1 MNRNPTNTIFKAI
14 AFGVCLV
21 WLGMAVPGAGYAAT
35 ADEEKSEK
43 FLREAREFIKK
54 GDGNAAVIQ
63 LKNALQSNPGNVA
76 ARQLLGEI
84 YLRVGNGPSAEK
96 EFRAAMRRGAKD
108 TRVKILLARAFL
120 LQGKN
125 KEALEEVSVDVTD
138 EEVRPDALIVRG
150 QALLGLRQF
159 EKAREALADADK
171 LKPEDVRAK
180 IGLAQSFVSEGK
192 IKEGEAEIDEAL
204 SRKPNSVEALV
215 LKGELRRL
223 NKDLDGAVQQFDKA
237 VKVNDKNLLARLGRA
252 ASLIDLGKDQDAQA
266 DLDTVFRRVPK
277 HPLASYLQALILA
290 KKKDY
295 AAAQETLQQAGRFL
309 DNHMPS
315 IFLRGAISYA
325 LNQYEQAVS
334 NLERYTQAVP
344 NNIRAR
350 KLLGATLVRK
360 REAARAITVLEP
372 LVTEETKDAQLLTLL
387 GSAYMQVGKFNEGTK
402 YFSRASE
409 AAPDVASIRMQQ
421 ALGSL
426 AQGESDAAVG
436 QLENAINLDPEA
448 RQATVLLA
456 LVKLR
461 KRDFD
466 GALIAARNLQKQMKD
481 NPLADNLIGAAY
493 LGKGDRK
500 AARETF
506 EAALQKKADFHP
518 ARMNLA
524 QLDLQDKKVDEAKKQ
539 YETIIEQDPKH
550 MGAMLAMAN
559 IAAQENDQN
568 AVVSWLKRAG
578 EANPTSLTPNLRL
591 IQYYGRNREFQKAV
605 SVARG
610 LSNSQPDNPR
620 VLEALGRAQ
629 TAAGEAIAAVQ
640 TYERLS
646 SLNPNSAPILGL
658 VAGAQI
664 SAKDPESARRTLKD
678 AISLDEKYMPAR
690 IALVELEASENNFDL
705 ALQLAGELKTEQP
718 DSHFGDLLTGDV
730 LMRQKKFKEAAA
742 AYDEAIKKSDIAT
755 LAIRRF
761 NANRQAGSPD
771 DALKQL
777 QGWVDEKDDRGARHV
792 LASAYLSTQRNDD
805 AIRESEKL
813 LAKEQENPV
822 LLNNLAW
829 LYQEKNDKRALEYG
843 ERAYKAAPNSAAVID
858 TLAWILVE
866 QDHDPKRGVEL
877 LKKAHEISPKQG
889 DIHYHLAV
897 GLEKIGETAEAKRSL
912 ERLIASGVKFQ
923 AQDEAKALLK
933 KLGG

>member
-506 EAALQKKADFHP
+506 EAALRKKADFHP

-705 ALQLAGELKTEQP
+705 ALQLAGELKAEQP

>member
-506 EAALQKKADFHP
+506 EAALRKKADFHP

>member
-1 MNRNPTNTIFKAI
+1 MNTNLTKKLFKTTAL
-14 AFGVCLV
+14 AVSLV
-21 WLGMAVPGAGYAAT
+21 WLGVAVPGIGYAAT

-63 LKNALQSNPGNVA
+63 LKNSLQSNPSNVA

-96 EFRAAMRRGAKD
+96 EFRAAMRRGAND
-108 TRVKILLARAFL
+108 TKIKILLARAYL

-125 KEALEEVSVDVTD
+125 QEALEEVSADITD
-138 EEVRPDALIVRG
+138 EEARPDALIVRG
-150 QALLGLRQF
+150 QTLLGLREF
-159 EKAREALADADK
+159 DKARIALTDADK

-180 IGLAQSFVSEGK
+180 IGMAQSFVSQGK

-204 SRKPNSVEALV
+204 RRKPESVEALV

-277 HPLASYLQALILA
+277 HPLASYLQALVLA

-344 NNIRAR
+344 NNVRAR

-360 REAARAITVLEP
+360 REAARAIKVLEP
-372 LVTEETKDAQLLTLL
+372 LITEETKDAQLLTLL

-402 YFSRASE
+402 YFSRASD

-426 AQGESDAAVG
+426 AQGQSDAAVG

-466 GALIAARNLQKQMKD
+466 GALVAARQLQKQMKD
-481 NPLADNLIGAAY
+481 NPLADNLIGAAH

-500 AARETF
+500 AARTTF
-506 EAALQKKADFHP
+506 EAALKKKADFHP

-524 QLDLQDKKVDEAKKQ
+524 QLDLQDKKIGDAKKH

-559 IAAQENDQN
+559 ISAQENDRPN
-568 AVVSWLKRAG
+568 VISWLKRAG
-578 EANPTSLTPNLRL
+578 DANPKSLTPNLRL

-605 SVARG
+605 AVARG

-629 TAAGEAIAAVQ
+629 TSAGDAIAAVQ
-640 TYERLS
+640 TYKRLS
-646 SLNPNSAPILGL
+646 SLNPKSAAILGL

-664 SAKDPESARRTLKD
+664 SAKDPESARATLKD
-678 AISLDEKYMPAR
+678 AIALDEKYLPAK
-690 IALVELEASENNFDL
+690 IALVELESAEKNYEE
-705 ALQLAGELKTEQP
+705 ALQLAAELKTAQP
-718 DSHFGDLLTGDV
+718 KSHYGDLRTGDV
-730 LMRQKKFKEAAA
+730 LMRQQKFKEAAA
-742 AYDEAIKKSDIAT
+742 AYNQAIAKSDVAT

-761 NANRQAGSPD
+761 NANRQGGNT
-771 DALKQL
+771 DATLKEL
-777 QGWVDEKDDRGARHV
+777 QGWVDKKDDRGARHV
-792 LASAYLSTQRNDD
+792 LASAYLSAQENDD
-805 AIRESEKL
+805 AIREAEKL
-813 LAKEQENPV
+813 LAKEAQNPV

-829 LYQEKNDKRALEYG
+829 LYQQKKDKRALEYG
-843 ERAYKAAPNSAAVID
+843 ERAFKAAPKSAAVLD

-866 QDHDPKRGVEL
+866 QGHDAKRGVEL
-877 LKKAHEISPKQG
+877 LKKAHEMAPKQG

-897 GLEKIGETAEAKRSL
+897 GLEKTGQTAEAKRSL
-912 ERLIASGVKFQ
+912 ERLIGAGTKFQ
-923 AQDEAKALLK
+923 SLDDAKALLK

>member
-1 MNRNPTNTIFKAI
+1 MKTNLANKFLKTTAI
-14 AFGVCLV
+14 AVGLV
-21 WLGMAVPGAGYAAT
+21 WLGVAAPAPGYAAT

-63 LKNALQSNPGNVA
+63 LKNSLQSNPGNVA

-96 EFRAAMRRGAKD
+96 EFRAAMRRGASD
-108 TRVKILLARAFL
+108 TKIKILLARAYL

-125 KEALEEVSVDVTD
+125 KEALDQVSADITD
-138 EEVRPDALIVRG
+138 EESRPDALIVRG
-150 QALLGLRQF
+150 QALLGLREF
-159 EKAREALADADK
+159 DKARAALNDADK

-180 IGLAQSFVSEGK
+180 IGLAQSFVSQGK

-204 SRKPNSVEALV
+204 RRKPKSVEALV

-237 VKVNDKNLLARLGRA
+237 VAVNDKNLLARLGRA

-277 HPLASYLQALILA
+277 HPLASYLQALVLA

-315 IFLRGAISYA
+315 VFLRGAVSYA

-344 NNIRAR
+344 NNVRAR

-372 LVTEETKDAQLLTLL
+372 LIKDDTKDAQLLTLL

-402 YFSRASE
+402 FFSRASE

-426 AQGESDAAVG
+426 AQGQSDAAVG

-466 GALIAARNLQKQMKD
+466 GALVAAKRLQTQMKD
-481 NPLADNLIGAAY
+481 NPLAENLIGAAY

-500 AARETF
+500 AARDTF
-506 EAALQKKADFHP
+506 EAALKKKADFHP

-524 QLDLQDKKVDEAKKQ
+524 QLDLQDKNVDAAKKHYQ
-539 YETIIEQDPKH
+539 TIIEQDSKH

-559 IAAQENDQN
+559 ISSQENDRPN
-568 AVVSWLKRAG
+568 VISWLKRAG
-578 EANPTSLTPNLRL
+578 EANPKSLTPQLRL

-605 SVARG
+605 AVARG
-610 LSNSQPDNPR
+610 LSNTQPDNPR

-629 TAAGEAIAAVQ
+629 TSAGDPIAAVQ
-640 TYERLS
+640 TYKRLAS
-646 SLNPNSAPILGL
+646 INPKSAAILGL

-664 SAKDPESARRTLKD
+664 SAKDPDSARVTLKD
-678 AISLDEKYMPAR
+678 AIALDEKYLPAK
-690 IALVELEASENNFDL
+690 IALVELESSEKNFDEALRL
-705 ALQLAGELKTEQP
+705 AAELKTLQP
-718 DSHFGDLLTGDV
+718 KSHYGDLLTGDV
-730 LMRQKKFKEAAA
+730 LMRQQKFKEAAA
-742 AYDEAIKKSDIAT
+742 SYTAAMAKSDVAT

-761 NANRQAGSPD
+761 NANRQSGNAD
-771 DALKQL
+771 AALKEL
-777 QGWVDEKDDRGARHV
+777 QGWVDKKDDRGARHV
-792 LASAYLSTQRNDD
+792 LASAYLSAKKNDD

-813 LAKEQENPV
+813 LAKEPANPV

-829 LYQEKNDKRALEYG
+829 LYQQKNDKRALEYG
-843 ERAYKAAPNSAAVID
+843 EKALKAAPKSAAVLD

-877 LKKAHEISPKQG
+877 LRKAHEIAPKQG

-897 GLEKIGETAEAKRSL
+897 GLHKTGQTKEAKRSL
-912 ERLIASGVKFQ
+912 ERLIGSGAKFQ
-923 AQDEAKALLK
+923 SLEDAKALLK

>member
-1 MNRNPTNTIFKAI
+1 MKTTMANRILKATML
-14 AFGVCLV
+14 AAGVV
-21 WLGMAVPGAGYAAT
+21 WLGVATPHVASAAAV
-35 ADEEKSEK
+35 DKEKSERY
-43 FLREAREFIKK
+43 LREAQEFIEK

-63 LKNALQSNPGNVA
+63 LKNALQSDPGNIT

-96 EFRAAMRRGAKD
+96 EFRAAIRRGAND
-108 TRVKILLARAFL
+108 TKIRILLARAYL

-125 KEALEEVSVDVTD
+125 KEALEEVSGDITN

-150 QALLGLRQF
+150 QAHLGLREF
-159 EKAREALADADK
+159 DKAREALTEADK

-204 SRKPNSVEALV
+204 GRKPESVEALV

-266 DLDTVFRRVPK
+266 DLDAVFRRVPK
-277 HPLASYLQALILA
+277 HPLASYLQALVLA

-295 AAAQETLQQAGRFL
+295 SAAQETIQQAGRFL

-315 IFLRGAISYA
+315 VFLRGAINYA
-325 LNQYEQAVS
+325 LNQYEQAVA
-334 NLERYTQAVP
+334 NLERYVQAVP
-344 NNIRAR
+344 SNARAR

-360 REAARAITVLEP
+360 REAARAIKVLEP
-372 LVTEETKDAQLLTLL
+372 LIKDDTKDAQLLTLL
-387 GSAYMQVGKFNEGTK
+387 GSAYMQVGKFNEGTEF
-402 YFSRASE
+402 FSRASE
-409 AAPDVASIRMQQ
+409 AAPDVASIKMQQ

-436 QLENAINLDPEA
+436 QLESAINLDPEA
-448 RQATVLLA
+448 RQAGVLLA

-466 GALIAARNLQKQMKD
+466 GALAAAQNLQKQMPD
-481 NPLADNLIGAAY
+481 NPLADNLIGAAQ
-493 LGKGDRK
+493 LGKNDRV
-500 AARETF
+500 AARATF
-506 EAALQKKADFHP
+506 ESALKKKPDFHP

-524 QLDLQDKKVDEAKKQ
+524 QLELQDKKVDAAKKH
-539 YETIIEQDPKH
+539 YETIIDQDAKH

-559 IAAQENDQN
+559 IAAQEQDRNG
-568 AVVSWLKRAG
+568 VISWLKRAS
-578 EANPTSLTPNLRL
+578 EANPKSLTPNLRL
-591 IQYYGRNREFQKAV
+591 VQFYGRNREFEKAV
-605 SVARG
+605 AVARE
-610 LSNSQPDNPR
+610 LSNRQPDNPR

-629 TAAGEAIAAVQ
+629 TAAGDPIAAVQ
-640 TYERLS
+640 TYKRLA
-646 SLNPNSAPILGL
+646 SLNPNSAAILGL

-664 SAKDPESARRTLKD
+664 SAKDPDSARLTLKD
-678 AISLDEKYMPAR
+678 AIALDEKYLPAK
-690 IALVELEASENNFDL
+690 IALVELESSEKNYEEAIELAS
-705 ALQLAGELKTEQP
+705 ELKTTQP
-718 DSHFGDLLTGDV
+718 DSHYGDLLIGDV
-730 LMRQKKFKEAAA
+730 LMRQQKYSDAAK
-742 AYDEAIKKSDIAT
+742 AYEDAMKKSDIAT

-761 NANRQAGSPD
+761 NANRQAGSTD
-771 DALKQL
+771 TALAQL
-777 QGWVDEKDDRGARHV
+777 QSWVDDKDDRGARHV
-792 LASAYLSTQRNDD
+792 LASAYLSAEKHDG

-813 LAKEQENPV
+813 LSKEPENPV

-829 LYQEKNDKRALEYG
+829 LYQQRNDKRAQGYAEK
-843 ERAYKAAPNSAAVID
+843 AYKVAPKSAAVID
-858 TLAWILVE
+858 TLGWILVE
-866 QDHDPKRGVEL
+866 QKIDNDRGVKL
-877 LKKAHEISPKQG
+877 LREAHEIAPKQG

-897 GLEKIGETAEAKRSL
+897 GLHQGGNDREAKRNL
-912 ERLIASGVKFQ
+912 ERLIGSGIDFPSKE
-923 AQDEAKALLK
+923 DAKALLK

>member
-1 MNRNPTNTIFKAI
+1 MKTKLTHKFFKAT
-14 AFGVCLV
+14 ALAVSLV
-21 WLGMAVPGAGYAAT
+21 WLGVATPNVAYAA
-35 ADEEKSEK
+35 AVDKEKSEK
-43 FLREAREFIKK
+43 FLREAEEFLKK

-63 LKNALQSNPGNVA
+63 LKNALQSDPGNVT
-76 ARQLLGEI
+76 ARQRLGEL

-96 EFRAAMRRGAKD
+96 EFRAAIRRGAND
-108 TRVKILLARAFL
+108 TKIKILLARAYL

-125 KEALEEVSVDVTD
+125 KEALEEVAGDITD
-138 EEVRPDALIVRG
+138 EESRPDALIVRG
-150 QALLGLRQF
+150 QALLALRQF
-159 EKAREALADADK
+159 DEARTALTDADK
-171 LKPEDVRAK
+171 MRPEDVRAK
-180 IGLAQSFVSEGK
+180 IGLAQSYVSQNK

-204 SRKPNSVEALV
+204 RRKPKSVEALV

-223 NKDLDGAVQQFDKA
+223 NKDLDGAVKQFDTA
-237 VKVNDKNLLARLGRA
+237 VQVNDKNLLARLGRA
-252 ASLIDLGKDQDAQA
+252 ASLIDLGRDQDAQA

-344 NNIRAR
+344 ANTRAR

-387 GSAYMQVGKFNEGTK
+387 GSAYMQIGKFNEGTA

-421 ALGSL
+421 ALGNL
-426 AQGESDAAVG
+426 AQGQADAAVG

-448 RQATVLLA
+448 RQASVLLA

-466 GALIAARNLQKQMKD
+466 GALEAAKRLQVQMKD
-481 NPLADNLIGAAY
+481 NPLAENLIGAAY

-506 EAALQKKADFHP
+506 ESALKKKADFHP

-524 QLDLQDKKVDEAKKQ
+524 QLDLQDKKIDEAKKH
-539 YETIIEQDPKH
+539 YETIIDQDSKH

-559 IAAQENDQN
+559 ISAQENDRP
-568 AVVSWLKRAG
+568 AVISWLKRAG
-578 EANPTSLTPNLRL
+578 EANPKSLTPSLRL
-591 IQYYGRNREFQKAV
+591 IQFYSGNREFEKAV
-605 SVARG
+605 AVARG
-610 LSNSQPDNPR
+610 LSNTQPDNPR

-629 TAAGEAIAAVQ
+629 TASGDPIAAVQ
-640 TYERLS
+640 TYKRLA
-646 SLNPNSAPILGL
+646 SLNPKSAAVLGL

-664 SAKDPESARRTLKD
+664 TAKDPESARITLKD
-678 AISLDEKYMPAR
+678 AIALDEKYLPAK
-690 IALVELEASENNFDL
+690 IALVELESSEKNFDEALRL
-705 ALQLAGELKTEQP
+705 AEELKTEQP
-718 DSHFGDLLTGDV
+718 DSHYGDLLTGDV
-730 LMRQKKFKEAAA
+730 LMRQKKFTEAAT
-742 AYDEAIKKSDIAT
+742 AYERAIGKSDSAT

-771 DALKQL
+771 DALKEL
-777 QGWVDEKDDRGARHV
+777 QSWVDKKDDRGARHV
-792 LASAYLSTQRNDD
+792 LASAYLSSSKNED

-813 LAKEQENPV
+813 LSKEQNNPV

-829 LYQEKNDKRALEYG
+829 LYQQKNDKRAKDYG
-843 ERAYKAAPNSAAVID
+843 ERAYKAAPKSAAVID
-858 TLAWILVE
+858 TLGWILVE
-866 QDHDPKRGVEL
+866 QGHDVKRGTEL
-877 LKKAHEISPKQG
+877 LGQAHQIAPKQG
-889 DIHYHLAV
+889 DIHYHYAYALNKNGQAP
-897 GLEKIGETAEAKRSL
+897 EAKRSL
-912 ERLIASGVKFQ
+912 ERLIASGVKFSKLE
-923 AQDEAKALLK
+923 EAKALLK
-933 KLGG
+933 QLGG

>member
-506 EAALQKKADFHP
+506 EAALRKKADFHP

-777 QGWVDEKDDRGARHV
+777 QGWVDVKDDRGARHV